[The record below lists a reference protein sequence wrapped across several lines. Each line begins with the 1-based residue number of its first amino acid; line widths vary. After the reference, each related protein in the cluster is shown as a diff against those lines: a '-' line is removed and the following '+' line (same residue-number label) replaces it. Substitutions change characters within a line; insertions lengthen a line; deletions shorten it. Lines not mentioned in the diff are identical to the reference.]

1 MAKKSANRRGGG
13 GCGLSTDSALHP
25 NVNLPM
31 DLEESA
37 KKWVVQ
43 AGLSAMPEVV
53 AGIEPT
59 WFAPGRGFVSSVEGA
74 VVLYTAAMDPGRRVS
89 HWRPA
94 GQPDAKPKEHK
105 PSGALQHFH
114 ATLRADVLVALWMAA
129 KEGLLS
135 AMPLVRQLLAEA
147 VAAIEREYQVEVLL
161 GCVHP
166 PSPFLEKA
174 LGKEGW
180 RSAIR
185 ADEGK
190 EGFWNL
196 HLQIYVSRL
205 KGHQWIPKEMKLHQP
220 FTITSDK
227 TVSVMHLAEL
237 GVDVNAH
244 AYSAKAALVRRRC
257 ELFFLKGAT
266 GCRPA
271 QLTPEVVNKVMSGQ
285 LAPTLAIE
293 GAAAREID
301 RWREAWAKPAEG
313 KTAYSLPAKTE
324 LEVEELTAKKA
335 PGLIFSRWFTE
346 QMLTRLPGLDPRY
359 ADLLDEG
366 RKAYREI
373 KEEQIRGGHREQLN
387 DVFNRWWKR
396 RQQAEARLKEEHR
409 QRELEELLKQA
420 AEAEALAYEAR
431 ESLRE
436 MERTMAMIDVETQN
450 EREVLE
456 SQILS
461 LEKTVAAKE
470 QRVSELSARM
480 RQLEGR
486 AQDVDALRRD
496 LEQLRR
502 EGRPEDRKL
511 IKQLEER
518 SRQSEAKAHEAGVSV
533 KVMLAPV
540 QALAAE
546 ATRQLYAFGRG
557 ELSALNSPLLVV
569 HHRHRGGVAIAEEW
583 KCAVEHFASD
593 EAVAEFRETLENV
606 ARLIAVGVIAGPT
619 RERDDKAGPVRG

>member
-1 MAKKSANRRGGG
+1 MAKKQANKRGGS

-25 NVNLPM
+25 DVNLTM
-31 DLEESA
+31 DLEKSA
-37 KKWVVQ
+37 EKWVVQ

-74 VVLYTAAMDPGRRVS
+74 VVLYSAAMDPGRRVS

-114 ATLRADVLVALWMAA
+114 ATLRADVFVALWMAA
-129 KEGLLS
+129 KEGLPS
-135 AMPLVRQLLAEA
+135 AMPLIRQLLAEA

-174 LGKEGW
+174 LRKKGW

-190 EGFWNL
+190 EGYWNL

-205 KGHQWIPKEMKLHQP
+205 KGHRWIPKEMRLHQP
-220 FTITSDK
+220 FAITSDK

-257 ELFFLKGAT
+257 ELFLLNGAT
-266 GCRPA
+266 GRRPA
-271 QLTPEVVNKVMSGQ
+271 QLTPEAVDKVMSGQ

-301 RWREAWAKPAEG
+301 RWREAWAKRKEG
-313 KTAYSLPAKTE
+313 KTAYSLSAKTK

-346 QMLTRLPGLDPRY
+346 QMVRRLPGLDPRY
-359 ADLLDEG
+359 ADLLLEG
-366 RKAYREI
+366 QAAYRDI
-373 KEEQIRGGHREQLN
+373 KEEQIRGGHRELLN
-387 DVFNRWWKR
+387 DLFNRWWKR
-396 RQQAEARLKEEHR
+396 RQEAEARRKEELR
-409 QRELEELLKQA
+409 ERELEELLKQT

-431 ESLRE
+431 EFLRE
-436 MERTMAMIDVETQN
+436 QERTMAMVDVETQN

-456 SQILS
+456 SQIRS
-461 LEKTVAAKE
+461 LERTVAAKE

-480 RQLEGR
+480 KQLEGLAR
-486 AQDVDALRRD
+486 DVDALRRD

-502 EGRPEDRKL
+502 DGRPEDRKL
-511 IKQLEER
+511 IQQLEER

-533 KVMLAPV
+533 ATMLGPIRAFAV
-540 QALAAE
+540 E
-546 ATRQLYAFGRG
+546 ATRQLHAFGQG
-557 ELSALNSPLLVV
+557 QKVALSSPLILVD
-569 HHRHRGGVAIAEEW
+569 RDIPGGLAIAPDWVDVMERF
-583 KCAVEHFASD
+583 KAD
-593 EAVAEFRETLENV
+593 ETVAAFNETVDVIRRLV
-606 ARLIAVGVIAGPT
+606 AFGQIEPPYRDSRSSKGP
-619 RERDDKAGPVRG
+619 ERG

>member
-1 MAKKSANRRGGG
+1 MAKKSANRRGGD
-13 GCGLSTDSALHP
+13 GCGLSKDSALHS

-37 KKWVVQ
+37 NKWVVQ

-53 AGIEPT
+53 VGIEPT

-74 VVLYTAAMDPGRRVS
+74 VVLYTAAKDPGRRVS

-94 GQPDAKPKEHK
+94 GQPDAKPKEHE

-114 ATLRADVLVALWMAA
+114 STLRADVLVALWIAA
-129 KEGLLS
+129 KEGLPS
-135 AMPLVRQLLAEA
+135 AMPLVRQLLTEA

-174 LGKEGW
+174 LAKEGW
-180 RSAIR
+180 CSAIG

-205 KGHQWIPKEMKLHQP
+205 KDHQWIPKEMGLHRP
-220 FTITSDK
+220 FTNTSDK

-271 QLTPEVVNKVMSGQ
+271 QLTPEVVNKVMSGH
-285 LAPTLAIE
+285 LLPTVAIE
-293 GAAAREID
+293 GAAAHEID
-301 RWREAWAKPAEG
+301 RWRKAWAKPAED
-313 KTAYSLPAKTE
+313 KTAYSLAAKNR
-324 LEVEELTAKKA
+324 LEVGRLMAKRA
-335 PGLIFSRWFTE
+335 PGLTFSRWFTE
-346 QMLTRLPGLDPRY
+346 QMLTRLPGLDARY
-359 ADLLDEG
+359 SDLLLEG
-366 RKAYREI
+366 RTAYREI
-373 KEEQIRGGHREQLN
+373 KEEQIRGGHRELLN
-387 DVFNRWWKR
+387 DLFNRWWKR
-396 RQQAEARLKEEHR
+396 RQEADVRKKEELHE
-409 QRELEELLKQA
+409 REREDLQKQA

-518 SRQSEAKAHEAGVSV
+518 SRQSEATAREAGVSV
-533 KVMLAPV
+533 QVVLAPI

-557 ELSALNSPLLVV
+557 EVSTLNSPLLVV
-569 HHRHRGGVAIAEEW
+569 HHRHPGGIAIAEEW
-583 KCAVEHFASD
+583 KRAIEHFASD
-593 EAVAEFRETLENV
+593 DAVDEFRETLDNITRMV
-606 ARLIAVGVIAGPT
+606 TVGVI
-619 RERDDKAGPVRG
+619 EGPVRNRENNGPNRG